1 MASGDASKRWFPE
14 MIGILKEQWKPTMSW
29 DELILLR
36 DRLNTTL
43 QEIRT
48 TRQIK
53 TPMMWCSKCQA
64 RHRAGQPT
72 ISVRAMILAL
82 GRFRVANEPEVK
94 KLEKDWA
101 KYRKEHRLDLDGK
114 PETAVSEKPRN
125 SVREMPGQG

>member
-36 DRLNTTL
+36 DRLNATL

-53 TPMMWCSKCQA
+53 TAMMWCPKCQA
-64 RHRAGQPT
+64 RHRAAQPT

-82 GRFRVANEPEVK
+82 GRFSVANEPEVK

-114 PETAVSEKPRN
+114 PE
-125 SVREMPGQG
+125 Q